1 MCRLR
6 KFLGGFGIFV
16 IWVIAVPDAY
26 GQVTSE
32 ENAVK
37 AAFVFNILK
46 FVEWTEPTANDGS
59 ELSICMW
66 GQDSLSGALNVLNDK
81 QIGEQKI
88 NVRYIP
94 TGTSPLPCNVIYVG
108 GGVSERSESYKKV
121 QSDRHTFTLSDRKSF
136 IASGGNVEFYTSDDR
151 IRFRINQNVLDA
163 KAYMIGSR
171 LLEFAR

>member
-1 MCRLR
+1 MFAGLA
-6 KFLGGFGIFV
+6 LV
-16 IWVIAVPDAY
+16 ASDAY

-32 ENAVK
+32 ESAVK
-37 AAFVFNILK
+37 VAFVFNILK

-66 GQDSLSGALNVLNDK
+66 GQDSLSGALDVLNDK
-81 QIGEQKI
+81 KIREQKI
-88 NVRYIP
+88 HVRYVP
-94 TGTSPLPCNVIYVG
+94 TRTSPLQCNVIYVG

-121 QSDRHTFTLSDRKSF
+121 QSDRHTFTLSDRKNF

-151 IRFRINQNVLDA
+151 IRFRINQNELDA
-163 KAYMIGSR
+163 KAYVIGSR